1 MHAEYPELL
10 AEMYA
15 YSIAAAHLKLPHT
28 NLENYMTSDVGSWAE
43 GWPFVDQM
51 NSERFC
57 NTDLSHTDYTLPVR
71 TQFDPFVYEPA
82 GFTTGGP
89 VYIRCKPSTLD
100 FSSLTDGIYMMYVR
114 GVADLPALLPVVRDA
129 QQRVQVLEARHPRRE
144 EGAFCR
150 SIQWLF
156 D

>member
-1 MHAEYPELL
+1 VHAEYPELL
-10 AEMYA
+10 GEMYA

-57 NTDLSHTDYTLPVR
+57 NTDLSQTDYTLPVR

-100 FSSLTDGIYMMYVR
+100 FSSLTHRIYMLGLFWCGR
-114 GVADLPALLPVVRDA
+114 PSCTTASGTRRPTASSSSGSATSATR
-129 QQRVQVLEARHPRRE
+129 RRCVLQ
-144 EGAFCR
+144 
-150 SIQWLF
+150 IK
-156 D
+156 